1 MLVIKGIGCQKRE
14 KIGLKK
20 PKIVY
25 KCPLL
30 WSNQL
35 ESSDLGT
42 LQMDFSLCILFFL
55 FSLIEK
61 KINKGGFLCC
71 LSEIYF
77 GGNEIHALNSL
88 IRNKS
93 KVTPF
98 CISER

>member
-1 MLVIKGIGCQKRE
+1 MKMLVIKGIGCQKRE

-42 LQMDFSLCILFFL
+42 LQMDFSLLFSSF

-61 KINKGGFLCC
+61 KNQQGGFLCC

-88 IRNKS
+88 KRNKS
-93 KVTPF
+93 KVTSF
-98 CISER
+98 CI

>member
-1 MLVIKGIGCQKRE
+1 MKMLVIKGIGCQKRE

-42 LQMDFSLCILFFL
+42 LQMDFSLFFSSF

-61 KINKGGFLCC
+61 KINRGDFCVVFLRSTLGGMK
-71 LSEIYF
+71 YT
-77 GGNEIHALNSL
+77 H
-88 IRNKS
+88 
-93 KVTPF
+93 
-98 CISER
+98 

>member
-1 MLVIKGIGCQKRE
+1 MKMLVIKGIGCQKRE

-42 LQMDFSLCILFFL
+42 LQMDFFFILFFL
-55 FSLIEK
+55 FFTDWKKKSTGGIFVLSFWDLLWGEWNTRTKLIDK
-61 KINKGGFLCC
+61 K
-71 LSEIYF
+71 
-77 GGNEIHALNSL
+77 
-88 IRNKS
+88 
-93 KVTPF
+93 
-98 CISER
+98 

>member
-1 MLVIKGIGCQKRE
+1 MKMLVIKGIGCQKRE

-42 LQMDFSLCILFFL
+42 LQMDFSLFFSSF

-61 KINKGGFLCC
+61 KSTGGIFV
-71 LSEIYF
+71 LSFWDLLWGEW
-77 GGNEIHALNSL
+77 NTRTKL
-88 IRNKS
+88 IDK
-93 KVTPF
+93 K
-98 CISER
+98 

>member
-1 MLVIKGIGCQKRE
+1 MKMLVIKGIGCQKRE

-42 LQMDFSLCILFFL
+42 LQMDFSLFFHWL
-55 FSLIEK
+55 KKKSTGGIFVLSFWDLLWGEWNTRTKLIEK
-61 KINKGGFLCC
+61 K
-71 LSEIYF
+71 
-77 GGNEIHALNSL
+77 
-88 IRNKS
+88 
-93 KVTPF
+93 
-98 CISER
+98 

>member
-1 MLVIKGIGCQKRE
+1 MKMLVIKGIGCQKRE

-42 LQMDFSLCILFFL
+42 LQMDFSLFFSS
-55 FSLIEK
+55 F
-61 KINKGGFLCC
+61 
-71 LSEIYF
+71 
-77 GGNEIHALNSL
+77 
-88 IRNKS
+88 
-93 KVTPF
+93 
-98 CISER
+98 

>member
-1 MLVIKGIGCQKRE
+1 MKLLVIKGIGCQKRE
-14 KIGLKK
+14 
-20 PKIVY
+20 KIVY

-61 KINKGGFLCC
+61 KNQQGGYLCC

-98 CISER
+98 CI

>member
-1 MLVIKGIGCQKRE
+1 MKMLVIKGIGCQKRE

-42 LQMDFSLCILFFL
+42 LQMDFSLFFSS
-55 FSLIEK
+55 FFTDWK
-61 KINKGGFLCC
+61 KNQQGGFLCC

-88 IRNKS
+88 KRNKS
-93 KVTPF
+93 KVTSF
-98 CISER
+98 CI